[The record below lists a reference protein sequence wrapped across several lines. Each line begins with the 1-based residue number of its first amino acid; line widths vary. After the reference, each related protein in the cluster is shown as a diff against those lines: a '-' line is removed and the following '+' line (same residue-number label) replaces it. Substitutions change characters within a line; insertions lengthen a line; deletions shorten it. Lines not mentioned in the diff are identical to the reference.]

1 MDSSTVPL
9 DFDSGE
15 VYPKVGLFAAKGR
28 LTGDYMG
35 TTRPKGPENHPRTGQ
50 GTRPCYCSWG
60 NMRAHTGNEKL
71 AIRTMKEENT
81 MLQIGK
87 MNTLTVVELEDR
99 GAWLAAGEEYGEL
112 LLPKRQLPEGVAEGD
127 GVKVFL
133 YLDADC
139 EPVITTDKPF
149 AMVDDIVGLKVVNA
163 NKIGA
168 FLDWG
173 MKKDLFVPSREQN
186 KPMQVGHVYLVRLM
200 LDHEGRMV
208 GTSRLERFLR
218 TDKPP
223 FKAGDEVT
231 ALPGERTPLGIKAIV
246 NGEYS
251 GMLFKNEVF
260 GRVTTGRPLTAW
272 VKQVR
277 DDGKLDLTLQKPG
290 VARLDDAG
298 EQILAR
304 LKKQGG
310 SLAVGDKSEP
320 ELIYKLLGMS
330 KGTFKKAIGGLY
342 KQGKLVIDDYSI
354 TLTGD
359 DQREGGE

>member
-1 MDSSTVPL
+1 
-9 DFDSGE
+9 
-15 VYPKVGLFAAKGR
+15 
-28 LTGDYMG
+28 
-35 TTRPKGPENHPRTGQ
+35 
-50 GTRPCYCSWG
+50 
-60 NMRAHTGNEKL
+60 MRACITLNPTLLIPAMMAGDAQL
-71 AIRTMKEENT
+71 SGAVTRRSIRILKEEIT

-87 MNTLTVVELEDR
+87 MNTLTVVELEER

-112 LLPKRQLPEGVAEGD
+112 LLPKRQLPEGVAEG
-127 GVKVFL
+127 GEVSVFL

-186 KPMQVGHVYLVRLM
+186 KPMQVGHVYLVRLL
-200 LDHEGRMV
+200 LDNEGRMV

-218 TDKPP
+218 IDRPP

-231 ALPGERTPLGIKAIV
+231 ALPGEHTPLGIKAVV
-246 NGEYS
+246 NGQYS

-260 GRVTTGRPLTAW
+260 GRVMTGRPLTAW

-290 VARLDDAG
+290 MARMDDAG
-298 EQILAR
+298 ERILVR
-304 LKKQGG
+304 LQKQGG

-320 ELIYKLLGMS
+320 ELIYKMFSMS

-342 KQGKLVIDDYSI
+342 KQGKIVIEDNCI
-354 TLTGD
+354 TLVDATKAD
-359 DQREGGE
+359 ASEVSGE

>member
-1 MDSSTVPL
+1 
-9 DFDSGE
+9 
-15 VYPKVGLFAAKGR
+15 
-28 LTGDYMG
+28 
-35 TTRPKGPENHPRTGQ
+35 
-50 GTRPCYCSWG
+50 
-60 NMRAHTGNEKL
+60 MRACMKNASSCPPSADDRGDAHLLRAMNCRP
-71 AIRTMKEENT
+71 IRILKEEIT

-99 GAWLAAGEEYGEL
+99 GAWLAAGEYGEL
-112 LLPKRQLPEGVAEGD
+112 LLPKRQLPEGVAED
-127 GVKVFL
+127 GEVSVFL

-149 AMVDDIVGLKVVNA
+149 AMVGDIVGLKVVNA

-186 KPMQVGHVYLVRLM
+186 KPMQVGHVYLVHLM
-200 LDHEGRMV
+200 LDNEGRMV

-218 TDKPP
+218 VDPP

-231 ALPGERTPLGIKAIV
+231 ALPGEHTPLGIKAVV
-246 NGEYS
+246 NGQYS

-260 GRVTTGRPLTAW
+260 GRLMTGRPLTAW

-277 DDGKLDLTLQKPG
+277 EDGKLDLTLQKPG
-290 VARLDDAG
+290 QDRMDDAG
-298 EQILAR
+298 GRILTR
-304 LKKQGG
+304 LQKQGG

-320 ELIYKLLGMS
+320 ELIYKMFNMS
-330 KGTFKKAIGGLY
+330 KGTLKKAIGGLY
-342 KQGKLVIDDYSI
+342 KQGKIVIEDNCI
-354 TLTGD
+354 TLVAAETSTAQD
-359 DQREGGE
+359 GE

>member
-1 MDSSTVPL
+1 
-9 DFDSGE
+9 
-15 VYPKVGLFAAKGR
+15 
-28 LTGDYMG
+28 
-35 TTRPKGPENHPRTGQ
+35 
-50 GTRPCYCSWG
+50 
-60 NMRAHTGNEKL
+60 
-71 AIRTMKEENT
+71 MKEEIT

-99 GAWLAAGEEYGEL
+99 GAWLAAGEYGEL
-112 LLPKRQLPEGVAEGD
+112 LLPKRQLPEGVAED
-127 GVKVFL
+127 GEVSVFL

-149 AMVDDIVGLKVVNA
+149 AMVGDIVGLKVVNA

-186 KPMQVGHVYLVRLM
+186 KPMQVGHVYLVHLM
-200 LDHEGRMV
+200 LDNEGRMV

-218 TDKPP
+218 VDPP

-231 ALPGERTPLGIKAIV
+231 ALPGEHTPLGIKAVV
-246 NGEYS
+246 NGQYS

-260 GRVTTGRPLTAW
+260 GRLMTGRPLTAW

-277 DDGKLDLTLQKPG
+277 EDGKLDLTLQKPG
-290 VARLDDAG
+290 QDRMDDAG
-298 EQILAR
+298 GRILTR
-304 LKKQGG
+304 LQKQGG

-320 ELIYKLLGMS
+320 ELIYKMFNMS

-342 KQGKLVIDDYSI
+342 KQGKIVIEDSCI
-354 TLTGD
+354 TLVAAETSPAQD
-359 DQREGGE
+359 GE

>member
-1 MDSSTVPL
+1 MT
-9 DFDSGE
+9 
-15 VYPKVGLFAAKGR
+15 GR
-28 LTGDYMG
+28 ECRP
-35 TTRPKGPENHPRTGQ
+35 TRI
-50 GTRPCYCSWG
+50 
-60 NMRAHTGNEKL
+60 L
-71 AIRTMKEENT
+71 KEEIT

-87 MNTLTVVELEDR
+87 MNTLTVVEIEDR

-112 LLPKRQLPEGVAEGD
+112 LLPKRQLPEGVVEG
-127 GVKVFL
+127 GEVTVFL

-149 AMVDDIVGLKVVNA
+149 AMVGDIVGLKVVNA

-186 KPMQVGHVYLVRLM
+186 KPMQVGHVYLVHLM
-200 LDHEGRMV
+200 LDNEGRMV
-208 GTSRLERFLR
+208 GSSRLERFLR
-218 TDKPP
+218 VDPP

-231 ALPGERTPLGIKAIV
+231 ALPGEHTPLGIKAVV
-246 NGEYS
+246 NGQYS

-260 GRVTTGRPLTAW
+260 GRLMTGRPLTAW

-277 DDGKLDLTLQKPG
+277 EDGKLDLTLQKPG
-290 VARLDDAG
+290 QDRMDDAG
-298 EQILAR
+298 GRILTR
-304 LKKQGG
+304 LQKQGG

-320 ELIYKLLGMS
+320 ELIYKMFNMS

-342 KQGKLVIDDYSI
+342 KQGKIVIEDNCI
-354 TLTGD
+354 TLVAAETSTAQD
-359 DQREGGE
+359 GE

>member
-1 MDSSTVPL
+1 
-9 DFDSGE
+9 
-15 VYPKVGLFAAKGR
+15 
-28 LTGDYMG
+28 
-35 TTRPKGPENHPRTGQ
+35 
-50 GTRPCYCSWG
+50 
-60 NMRAHTGNEKL
+60 MRACMKNASSCPPSADDRGDAHLLRAMNCRP
-71 AIRTMKEENT
+71 IRILKEEIT

-99 GAWLAAGEEYGEL
+99 GAWLAAGEYGEL
-112 LLPKRQLPEGVAEGD
+112 LLPKRQLPEGVAED
-127 GVKVFL
+127 GEVSVFL

-149 AMVDDIVGLKVVNA
+149 AMVGDIVGLKVVNA

-186 KPMQVGHVYLVRLM
+186 KPMQVGHVYLVHLM
-200 LDHEGRMV
+200 LDNEGRMV

-218 TDKPP
+218 VDPP

-231 ALPGERTPLGIKAIV
+231 ALPGEHTPLGIKAVV
-246 NGEYS
+246 NGQYS

-260 GRVTTGRPLTAW
+260 GRLMTGRPLTAW
-272 VKQVR
+272 VKQVGE
-277 DDGKLDLTLQKPG
+277 DGKLDLTLQKPG
-290 VARLDDAG
+290 QDRMDDAG
-298 EQILAR
+298 GRILTR
-304 LKKQGG
+304 LQKQGG

-320 ELIYKLLGMS
+320 ELIYKMFNMG

-342 KQGKLVIDDYSI
+342 KQGKIVIEDNCI
-354 TLTGD
+354 TLVAAETSTAQD
-359 DQREGGE
+359 GE

>member
-1 MDSSTVPL
+1 
-9 DFDSGE
+9 
-15 VYPKVGLFAAKGR
+15 
-28 LTGDYMG
+28 
-35 TTRPKGPENHPRTGQ
+35 
-50 GTRPCYCSWG
+50 
-60 NMRAHTGNEKL
+60 MRACMKNASSCPPSADDRGDAHLLRAMNCRP
-71 AIRTMKEENT
+71 IRILKEEIT

-99 GAWLAAGEEYGEL
+99 GAWLAAGEYGEL
-112 LLPKRQLPEGVAEGD
+112 LLPKRQLPEGVAED
-127 GVKVFL
+127 GEVSVFL

-149 AMVDDIVGLKVVNA
+149 AMVGDIVGLKVVNA

-186 KPMQVGHVYLVRLM
+186 KPMQVGHVYLVYLM
-200 LDHEGRMV
+200 LDNEGRMV
-208 GTSRLERFLR
+208 GSSRLERFLR
-218 TDKPP
+218 VDPP

-231 ALPGERTPLGIKAIV
+231 ALPGEHTPLGIKAVV
-246 NGEYS
+246 NGQYS

-260 GRVTTGRPLTAW
+260 GRLMTGRPLTAW

-277 DDGKLDLTLQKPG
+277 EDGKLDLTLQKPG
-290 VARLDDAG
+290 QDRMDDAG
-298 EQILAR
+298 GRILTR
-304 LKKQGG
+304 LQKQGG

-320 ELIYKLLGMS
+320 ELIYKMFNMS

-342 KQGKLVIDDYSI
+342 KQGKIVIEDNCI
-354 TLTGD
+354 TLVAAETSTAQD
-359 DQREGGE
+359 GE

>member
-1 MDSSTVPL
+1 
-9 DFDSGE
+9 
-15 VYPKVGLFAAKGR
+15 
-28 LTGDYMG
+28 
-35 TTRPKGPENHPRTGQ
+35 
-50 GTRPCYCSWG
+50 
-60 NMRAHTGNEKL
+60 MRACMKNASSCPPSADDRGDAHLLRAMNCRP
-71 AIRTMKEENT
+71 IRILKEEIT

-99 GAWLAAGEEYGEL
+99 GAWLAAGEYGEL
-112 LLPKRQLPEGVAEGD
+112 LLPKRQLPEGVAED
-127 GVKVFL
+127 GEVSVFL

-149 AMVDDIVGLKVVNA
+149 AMVGDIVGLKVVNA

-186 KPMQVGHVYLVRLM
+186 KPMQVGHVYLVYLM
-200 LDHEGRMV
+200 LDNEGRMV

-218 TDKPP
+218 VDPP

-231 ALPGERTPLGIKAIV
+231 ALPGEHTPLGIKAVV
-246 NGEYS
+246 NGQYS

-260 GRVTTGRPLTAW
+260 GRLMTGRPLTAW

-277 DDGKLDLTLQKPG
+277 EDGKLDLTLQKPG
-290 VARLDDAG
+290 QDRMDDAG
-298 EQILAR
+298 GRILTR
-304 LKKQGG
+304 LQKQGG

-320 ELIYKLLGMS
+320 ELIYKMFNMS

-342 KQGKLVIDDYSI
+342 KQGKIVIEDNCI
-354 TLTGD
+354 TLVTAETSPAQD
-359 DQREGGE
+359 GE

>member
-1 MDSSTVPL
+1 MRKEST
-9 DFDSGE
+9 
-15 VYPKVGLFAAKGR
+15 
-28 LTGDYMG
+28 M
-35 TTRPKGPENHPRTGQ
+35 
-50 GTRPCYCSWG
+50 
-60 NMRAHTGNEKL
+60 
-71 AIRTMKEENT
+71 I
-81 MLQIGK
+81 QIGK

-99 GAWLAAGEEYGEL
+99 GAWLAADEYGEL
-112 LLPKRQLPEGVAEGD
+112 LLPKRQLPEGIKEGES
-127 GVKVFL
+127 VQVFL

-149 AMVDDIVGLKVVNA
+149 AMVDEFAGLKVVNA

-200 LDHEGRMV
+200 LDNEGRMV
-208 GTSRLERFLR
+208 GTSRLERFLS
-218 TDKPP
+218 TAKPP

-231 ALPGERTPLGIKAIV
+231 ALPGEHSPLGIKVIV
-246 NGEYS
+246 NGQYP
-251 GMLFKNEVF
+251 GMLFRNEVF
-260 GRVTTGRPLTAW
+260 GRVMTGRPQTAW

-290 VARLDDAG
+290 MAKVDDAG
-298 EQILAR
+298 ERILAR
-304 LKKQGG
+304 MKKQGG

-320 ELIYKLLGMS
+320 ELIYKLFAMS

-342 KQGKLVIDDYSI
+342 KQGKIVIEDNAI
-354 TLTGD
+354 TLTETGAAA
-359 DQREGGE
+359 QSGEQE

>member
-1 MDSSTVPL
+1 
-9 DFDSGE
+9 
-15 VYPKVGLFAAKGR
+15 
-28 LTGDYMG
+28 
-35 TTRPKGPENHPRTGQ
+35 
-50 GTRPCYCSWG
+50 
-60 NMRAHTGNEKL
+60 MRACMKNASSCPPSADDRGDAHLLRAMNCRP
-71 AIRTMKEENT
+71 IRILKEEIT

-99 GAWLAAGEEYGEL
+99 GAWLAAGEYGEL
-112 LLPKRQLPEGVAEGD
+112 LLPKRQLPEGVAED
-127 GVKVFL
+127 GEVSVFL

-149 AMVDDIVGLKVVNA
+149 AMVGDIVGLKVVNA

-186 KPMQVGHVYLVRLM
+186 KPMQVGHVYLVHLM
-200 LDHEGRMV
+200 LDNEGRMV
-208 GTSRLERFLR
+208 GSSRLERFLR
-218 TDKPP
+218 VDPP

-231 ALPGERTPLGIKAIV
+231 ALPGEHTPLGIKAVV
-246 NGEYS
+246 NGQYS

-260 GRVTTGRPLTAW
+260 GRLMTGRPLTAW

-277 DDGKLDLTLQKPG
+277 EDGKLDLTLQKPG
-290 VARLDDAG
+290 QDRMDDAG
-298 EQILAR
+298 GRILTR
-304 LKKQGG
+304 LQKQGG

-320 ELIYKLLGMS
+320 ELIYKMFNMS

-342 KQGKLVIDDYSI
+342 KQGKIVIEDNCI
-354 TLTGD
+354 TLVVAETNSVQD
-359 DQREGGE
+359 GE

>member
-1 MDSSTVPL
+1 
-9 DFDSGE
+9 
-15 VYPKVGLFAAKGR
+15 
-28 LTGDYMG
+28 
-35 TTRPKGPENHPRTGQ
+35 
-50 GTRPCYCSWG
+50 
-60 NMRAHTGNEKL
+60 
-71 AIRTMKEENT
+71 MKEEIT

-99 GAWLAAGEEYGEL
+99 GAWLAAGEYGEL
-112 LLPKRQLPEGVAEGD
+112 LLPKRQLPERVAED
-127 GVKVFL
+127 GEVSVFL

-149 AMVDDIVGLKVVNA
+149 AMVGDIVGLKVVNA

-186 KPMQVGHVYLVRLM
+186 KPMQVGHVYLVHLM
-200 LDHEGRMV
+200 LDNEGRMV

-218 TDKPP
+218 VDPP

-231 ALPGERTPLGIKAIV
+231 ALPGEHTSLGIKAVV
-246 NGEYS
+246 NGQYS

-260 GRVTTGRPLTAW
+260 GRLMTGRPLTAW

-277 DDGKLDLTLQKPG
+277 EDGKLDLTLQKPG
-290 VARLDDAG
+290 QDRMDDAG
-298 EQILAR
+298 GRILTR
-304 LKKQGG
+304 LQKQGG

-320 ELIYKLLGMS
+320 ELIYKMFNMS

-342 KQGKLVIDDYSI
+342 KQGKIVIEDNCI
-354 TLTGD
+354 TLVAAETSSAQD
-359 DQREGGE
+359 GE

>member
-1 MDSSTVPL
+1 
-9 DFDSGE
+9 
-15 VYPKVGLFAAKGR
+15 
-28 LTGDYMG
+28 
-35 TTRPKGPENHPRTGQ
+35 
-50 GTRPCYCSWG
+50 
-60 NMRAHTGNEKL
+60 MRACMKNASSCPPSADDRGDAHLLRAMKCRP
-71 AIRTMKEENT
+71 IRILKEEIT

-99 GAWLAAGEEYGEL
+99 GAWLAAGEYGEL
-112 LLPKRQLPEGVAEGD
+112 LLPKRQLPEGVAED
-127 GVKVFL
+127 GEVSVFL

-149 AMVDDIVGLKVVNA
+149 AMVGDIVGLKVVNA

-186 KPMQVGHVYLVRLM
+186 KPMQVGHVYLVYLM
-200 LDHEGRMV
+200 LDNEGRMV

-218 TDKPP
+218 VDPP

-231 ALPGERTPLGIKAIV
+231 ALPGEHTPLGIKAVV
-246 NGEYS
+246 NGQYS

-260 GRVTTGRPLTAW
+260 GRLMTGRPLTAW

-277 DDGKLDLTLQKPG
+277 EDGKLDLTLQKPG
-290 VARLDDAG
+290 QDRMDDAG
-298 EQILAR
+298 GRILTR
-304 LKKQGG
+304 LQKQGG

-320 ELIYKLLGMS
+320 ELIYKMFNMS

-342 KQGKLVIDDYSI
+342 KQGKIVIEDNCI
-354 TLTGD
+354 TLVAAETSTAQD
-359 DQREGGE
+359 GE

>member
-1 MDSSTVPL
+1 
-9 DFDSGE
+9 
-15 VYPKVGLFAAKGR
+15 
-28 LTGDYMG
+28 
-35 TTRPKGPENHPRTGQ
+35 
-50 GTRPCYCSWG
+50 
-60 NMRAHTGNEKL
+60 MRACINLNPTLLIPAMMAGDAQL
-71 AIRTMKEENT
+71 SGAVTRRPIRILKEEIT

-87 MNTLTVVELEDR
+87 MNTLTVVELEER

-112 LLPKRQLPEGVAEGD
+112 LLPKRQLPEGVAEG
-127 GVKVFL
+127 GEVSVFL

-186 KPMQVGHVYLVRLM
+186 KPMQVGHVYLVRLL
-200 LDHEGRMV
+200 LDNEGRMV

-218 TDKPP
+218 IDRPP

-231 ALPGERTPLGIKAIV
+231 ALPGEHTPLGIKAVV
-246 NGEYS
+246 NGQYS

-260 GRVTTGRPLTAW
+260 GRVMTGRPLTAW

-290 VARLDDAG
+290 MARMDDAG
-298 EQILAR
+298 ERILVR
-304 LKKQGG
+304 LQKQGG

-320 ELIYKLLGMS
+320 ELIYKMFSMS

-342 KQGKLVIDDYSI
+342 KQGKIVIEDNCI
-354 TLTGD
+354 TLVDATKAD
-359 DQREGGE
+359 ASEVSGE

>member
-1 MDSSTVPL
+1 
-9 DFDSGE
+9 
-15 VYPKVGLFAAKGR
+15 
-28 LTGDYMG
+28 
-35 TTRPKGPENHPRTGQ
+35 
-50 GTRPCYCSWG
+50 
-60 NMRAHTGNEKL
+60 MRACMKNASPSPPCADDRGDAHLLRAMNCRP
-71 AIRTMKEENT
+71 IRLLKEEIT

-99 GAWLAAGEEYGEL
+99 GAWLAAGEYGEL
-112 LLPKRQLPEGVAEGD
+112 LLPKRQLPEGVAED
-127 GVKVFL
+127 GEVSVFL

-149 AMVDDIVGLKVVNA
+149 AMVGDIVGLKVVNA

-186 KPMQVGHVYLVRLM
+186 KPMQVGHVYLVHLM
-200 LDHEGRMV
+200 LDNEGRMV

-218 TDKPP
+218 VDPP

-231 ALPGERTPLGIKAIV
+231 ALPGEHTPLGIKAVV
-246 NGEYS
+246 NGQYS

-260 GRVTTGRPLTAW
+260 GRLMTGRPLTAW

-277 DDGKLDLTLQKPG
+277 EDGKLDLTLQKPG
-290 VARLDDAG
+290 QDRMDDAG
-298 EQILAR
+298 GRILTR
-304 LKKQGG
+304 LQKQGG

-320 ELIYKLLGMS
+320 ELIYKMFNMS

-342 KQGKLVIDDYSI
+342 KQGKIVIEDNCI
-354 TLTGD
+354 TLVAAGTSSAQD
-359 DQREGGE
+359 GE

>member
-1 MDSSTVPL
+1 
-9 DFDSGE
+9 
-15 VYPKVGLFAAKGR
+15 
-28 LTGDYMG
+28 
-35 TTRPKGPENHPRTGQ
+35 
-50 GTRPCYCSWG
+50 
-60 NMRAHTGNEKL
+60 MRACMKNASFCPPSADDRSDAHLLRAMNCRP
-71 AIRTMKEENT
+71 IRILKEEIT

-99 GAWLAAGEEYGEL
+99 GAWLAAGEYGEL
-112 LLPKRQLPEGVAEGD
+112 LLPKRQLPEGVAED
-127 GVKVFL
+127 GEVSVFL

-149 AMVDDIVGLKVVNA
+149 AMVGDIVGLKVVNA

-186 KPMQVGHVYLVRLM
+186 KPMQVGHVYLVHLM
-200 LDHEGRMV
+200 LDNEGRMV

-218 TDKPP
+218 VDPP

-231 ALPGERTPLGIKAIV
+231 ALPGEHTPLGIKAVV
-246 NGEYS
+246 NGQYS

-260 GRVTTGRPLTAW
+260 GRLMTGRPLTAW

-277 DDGKLDLTLQKPG
+277 EDGKLDLTLQKPG
-290 VARLDDAG
+290 QDRMDDAG
-298 EQILAR
+298 GRILTR
-304 LKKQGG
+304 LQKQGG

-320 ELIYKLLGMS
+320 ELIYKMFNMS

-342 KQGKLVIDDYSI
+342 KQGKIVIEDNCI
-354 TLTGD
+354 TLVAAETSPAQD
-359 DQREGGE
+359 GE

>member
-1 MDSSTVPL
+1 
-9 DFDSGE
+9 
-15 VYPKVGLFAAKGR
+15 
-28 LTGDYMG
+28 
-35 TTRPKGPENHPRTGQ
+35 
-50 GTRPCYCSWG
+50 
-60 NMRAHTGNEKL
+60 MRACMKNASSCPPSADDRGDAHLLRAMNCRP
-71 AIRTMKEENT
+71 IRILKEEIT

-99 GAWLAAGEEYGEL
+99 GAWLAAGEYGEL
-112 LLPKRQLPEGVAEGD
+112 LLPKRQLPEGVAED
-127 GVKVFL
+127 GEVSVFL

-149 AMVDDIVGLKVVNA
+149 AMVGDIVGLKVVNA

-186 KPMQVGHVYLVRLM
+186 KPMQVGHVYLVHLM
-200 LDHEGRMV
+200 LDNEGRMV

-218 TDKPP
+218 VDPP

-231 ALPGERTPLGIKAIV
+231 ALPGEHTPLGIKAVV
-246 NGEYS
+246 NGQYS

-260 GRVTTGRPLTAW
+260 GRLMTGRPLTAW

-277 DDGKLDLTLQKPG
+277 EDGKLDLTLQKPG
-290 VARLDDAG
+290 QDRMDDAG
-298 EQILAR
+298 GRILTR
-304 LKKQGG
+304 LQKQGG

-320 ELIYKLLGMS
+320 ELIYKMFNMS

-342 KQGKLVIDDYSI
+342 KQGKIVIEDSCI
-354 TLTGD
+354 TLVAAETSPAQD
-359 DQREGGE
+359 GE

>member
-1 MDSSTVPL
+1 
-9 DFDSGE
+9 
-15 VYPKVGLFAAKGR
+15 
-28 LTGDYMG
+28 
-35 TTRPKGPENHPRTGQ
+35 
-50 GTRPCYCSWG
+50 
-60 NMRAHTGNEKL
+60 MRACMKNASSCPPSADDRGDAHLLRAMNCRP
-71 AIRTMKEENT
+71 IRILKEEIT

-99 GAWLAAGEEYGEL
+99 GAWLAAGEYGEL
-112 LLPKRQLPEGVAEGD
+112 LLPKRQLPEGVAED
-127 GVKVFL
+127 GEVSVFL

-149 AMVDDIVGLKVVNA
+149 AMVGDIVGLKVVNA

-186 KPMQVGHVYLVRLM
+186 KPMQVGHVYLVHLM
-200 LDHEGRMV
+200 LDNEGRMV

-218 TDKPP
+218 VDPP

-231 ALPGERTPLGIKAIV
+231 ALPGEHTPLGIKAVV
-246 NGEYS
+246 NGQYS

-260 GRVTTGRPLTAW
+260 GRLMTGRPLTAW

-277 DDGKLDLTLQKPG
+277 EDGKLDLTLQKPG
-290 VARLDDAG
+290 QDRMDDAG
-298 EQILAR
+298 GRILTR
-304 LKKQGG
+304 LQKQCG

-320 ELIYKLLGMS
+320 ELIYKLFNMS

-342 KQGKLVIDDYSI
+342 KQGKIVIEDNCI
-354 TLTGD
+354 TLVAAETSTAQD
-359 DQREGGE
+359 GE